1 MIFWVMLFILVVLIS
16 FFLAMQSM
24 RNFREVPQAQEEDYG
39 LFLIR
44 KTINITLDLLDQLH
58 TLILKE
64 GFIVSFERLFKG
76 SESTLVLFA
85 PRRIAQNYLDLL
97 DLIEIEDYTDV
108 PKEGILGFE
117 MGTKESNY
125 EAPRAYARGIFSSE
139 DNNNK
144 NLQNFF
150 VNFPKLEDAETIW
163 WQLIIMAKKDRFFEI
178 VPRVVIRG
186 RDLIRAAEIEKKLHH
201 LAGGFLIKIP
211 KPYSIGQIL
220 QFYQQRNFGK
230 DMHNPTITSN
240 EVLNLIRLPLL

>member
-1 MIFWVMLFILVVLIS
+1 MIFWVLLFILVVLIS

-24 RNFREVPQAQEEDYG
+24 RNFREVPQAQEKDYG
-39 LFLIR
+39 PFLIR
-44 KTINITLDLLDQLH
+44 KTMNITTDFLDQLH
-58 TLILKE
+58 TQILKE

-85 PRRIAQNYLDLL
+85 PRKIAQNYLTSL

-117 MGTKESNY
+117 MGTK
-125 EAPRAYARGIFSSE
+125 A
-139 DNNNK
+139 DKNNK

-150 VNFPKLEDAETIW
+150 GNFPKLEDDETVW
-163 WQLIIMAKKDRFFEI
+163 WQLIIMARKERLFE
-178 VPRVVIRG
+178 VLPRVIIKG

-220 QFYQQRNFGK
+220 QFYKQRNLNK

>member
-117 MGTKESNY
+117 MGTKEY
-125 EAPRAYARGIFSSE
+125 
-139 DNNNK
+139 NNNK

>member
-1 MIFWVMLFILVVLIS
+1 MIFWVLLFILVVLIS
-16 FFLAMQSM
+16 LLLAMRSM
-24 RNFREVPQAQEEDYG
+24 RNFREVPQAQEKDYG

-58 TLILKE
+58 SLIRRE

-76 SESTLVLFA
+76 NESTLVLFA
-85 PRRIAQNYLDLL
+85 PRRIAQDYLDLL

-117 MGTKESNY
+117 MGTKKS
-125 EAPRAYARGIFSSE
+125 
-139 DNNNK
+139 DHKKNK

-150 VNFPKLEDAETIW
+150 ANFPKLEDSETVW
-163 WQLIIMAKKDRFFEI
+163 WQLIIMAKKERFFE
-178 VPRVVIRG
+178 VLPRVIIKG

-211 KPYSIGQIL
+211 KPYSKGQIL
-220 QFYQQRNFGK
+220 QFYKQRNFGK

-240 EVLNLIRLPLL
+240 EILNLIKLSLR

>member
-24 RNFREVPQAQEEDYG
+24 RNFREIPQAQEEDYG

-58 TLILKE
+58 TQILKE

-76 SESTLVLFA
+76 SESTLVLFT

-125 EAPRAYARGIFSSE
+125 
-139 DNNNK
+139 NNNK

-150 VNFPKLEDAETIW
+150 VNFPKLEDTETIW

-186 RDLIRAAEIEKKLHH
+186 RDLTRAAEIEKKLHH

-230 DMHNPTITSN
+230 DMHNPTIASN

>member
-125 EAPRAYARGIFSSE
+125 
-139 DNNNK
+139 NNNK

-150 VNFPKLEDAETIW
+150 VNFPKLEDTETIW

>member
-85 PRRIAQNYLDLL
+85 PRRIAQNYLTSL

-125 EAPRAYARGIFSSE
+125 
-139 DNNNK
+139 NNNK

-150 VNFPKLEDAETIW
+150 VNFPKLEDTETIW

>member
-125 EAPRAYARGIFSSE
+125 
-139 DNNNK
+139 NNNK

>member
-1 MIFWVMLFILVVLIS
+1 MIFWVLLFILVVLIS

-24 RNFREVPQAQEEDYG
+24 RNFREVPQAQEKDYG

-44 KTINITLDLLDQLH
+44 KTINITTDFLDQLH
-58 TLILKE
+58 TQILKE

-76 SESTLVLFA
+76 SESTLVLFV
-85 PRRIAQNYLDLL
+85 PRKIAQNYLTSL

-108 PKEGILGFE
+108 PKEDILGFE
-117 MGTKESNY
+117 MGTK
-125 EAPRAYARGIFSSE
+125 SSG
-139 DNNNK
+139 NKNNK

-150 VNFPKLEDAETIW
+150 GNFPKLADDETVW
-163 WQLIIMAKKDRFFEI
+163 WQLIIMAKKESFFE
-178 VPRVVIRG
+178 VCPRVIVKG
-186 RDLIRAAEIEKKLHH
+186 RDLIRAAEIENKLHH

-220 QFYQQRNFGK
+220 QFYKQRNIGK
-230 DMHNPTITSN
+230 DLHNPTFTSN

>member
-24 RNFREVPQAQEEDYG
+24 RNFREVPQAQEKDYG

-85 PRRIAQNYLDLL
+85 PRKIAQNYLDLL

-125 EAPRAYARGIFSSE
+125 
-139 DNNNK
+139 NNNK